1 MRATAIFGLLTI
13 LLLGLPAAAD
23 QVTLTNGDRLT
34 GTVTDYDG
42 TQFRMKTALVGTVRI
57 PWDAVEQLATET
69 PLAVT
74 LADGTVLEGTLTL
87 CEDEVVIR
95 TPDGLLA
102 TEREKVLTVRT
113 PQAQAAYEARL
124 RPGLHEA
131 WQGNFDTGLSS
142 TRGNSDTVTFAV
154 GFGAERQTLNDKLIT
169 YFNSLFTRDKTS
181 EPSQTIANTLRY
193 GGRYERNVNT
203 NFFSFGFTDLES
215 DAVQALDLRW
225 VLGGGLGWRLYRT
238 PRMQMEVFA
247 GGSLNQ
253 EYFQGEP
260 VRRTGEV
267 LIGEEVS
274 YQLSRRTTFKERLSF
289 FPNVNEAGE
298 YRITFDSTAV
308 HKLSNWLSWQA
319 TLSNRFLSNPPPG
332 REKNDLLFTTGVRLT
347 FGAPAQ

>member
-1 MRATAIFGLLTI
+1 MRTTALFVLLTTS
-13 LLLGLPAAAD
+13 LLALPAAAD
-23 QVTLTNGDRLT
+23 QVTLRNGDRLT
-34 GTVTDYDG
+34 GTVTDFDG
-42 TQFRMKTALVGTVRI
+42 TQFRMKTALVGTVRV
-57 PWDAVEQLATET
+57 PWDAVEKLTTET

-74 LADGTVLEGTLTL
+74 FADGSVVIGALTL

-95 TPDGLLA
+95 TPDRIITTA
-102 TEREKVLTVRT
+102 REKVLTVRT
-113 PQAQAAYEARL
+113 PRAQAAYVARL

-131 WQGNFDTGLSS
+131 WQGNLDTGLSS

-203 NFFSFGFTDLES
+203 DFFTFGFTELES
-215 DAVQALDLRW
+215 DAVQDLDLRW
-225 VLGGGLGWRLYRT
+225 VLGGGLGWRLHRT
-238 PRMQMEVFA
+238 PRTQMEVFA

-253 EYFQGEP
+253 EYFKDEP

-274 YQLSRRTTFKERLSF
+274 YQLTRRTTFKERLTF
-289 FPNVNEAGE
+289 FPNINEPGE

-332 REKNDLLFTTGVRLT
+332 RQKNDLLFTTGVRLT
-347 FGAPAQ
+347 FGAGAQ